1 MEMRVKRA
9 PETRIIR
16 RLPTALTT
24 PQTQAHEMPVAEI
37 IIWTPARA
45 LTALGRIVIEV
56 FGKTQPVPAR
66 EKI

>member
-9 PETRIIR
+9 PETRILR

-24 PQTQAHEMPVAEI
+24 PQTQTQEMPVAEI
-37 IIWTPARA
+37 VIWTPARA
-45 LTALGRIVIEV
+45 VMALGRMMVEAFV
-56 FGKTQPVPAR
+56 KSQPVTAR